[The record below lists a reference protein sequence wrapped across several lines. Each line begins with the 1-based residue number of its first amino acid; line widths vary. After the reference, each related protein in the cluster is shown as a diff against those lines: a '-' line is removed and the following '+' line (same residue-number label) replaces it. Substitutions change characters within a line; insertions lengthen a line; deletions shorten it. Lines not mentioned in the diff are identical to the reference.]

1 MRLPTWIHLQDVSR
15 DGQAL
20 VSLAAMRANILGVA
34 SGERQERDLSWHD
47 GSQVKDLTPD
57 GKTLLFYEG
66 NEGNFHALYVRPM
79 DGSPAKRIGE
89 GRAMA
94 ISPDGRWVAANTAG
108 RGSQTVLLPTGA
120 GEPQLL
126 DDEGHRFEEAA
137 FFSDGRRILL
147 LAKDPGHGDR
157 SYVRDLP
164 GGKLRAIAPE
174 GISCQV
180 VSPDG
185 KETACVGPQGEGVTY
200 SVEGGASRP
209 IPGFKTGEEDPLMW
223 SSDGRSLF
231 VRPGGRLSM
240 PKDAS
245 AKVFRLDLTTGRRE
259 LWHEFTPADRAAMP
273 FPLNLAMTPD
283 GKSYAYS
290 SFNAP
295 SDLYL
300 VTGLK

>member
-1 MRLPTWIHLQDVSR
+1 MGRFWCRWPRCTQ
-15 DGQAL
+15 
-20 VSLAAMRANILGVA
+20 NILGVV
-34 SGERQERDLSWHD
+34 SGETQERDLSWHE
-47 GSQVKDLTPD
+47 GSQVKGLTPD

-120 GEPQLL
+120 GEPQVL

-137 FFSDGRRILL
+137 FFSDGKRILL

-164 GGKLRAIAPE
+164 DGKLRAIAPE
-174 GISCQV
+174 GISCRV

-185 KETACVGPQGEGVTY
+185 KETACVGPRGEGVIVPRRRR
-200 SVEGGASRP
+200 SVPSHSWLQDGGGGPHHVEFRWTLP
-209 IPGFKTGEEDPLMW
+209 VHGPVGW
-223 SSDGRSLF
+223 SLQRSA
-231 VRPGGRLSM
+231 VR
-240 PKDAS
+240 
-245 AKVFRLDLTTGRRE
+245 
-259 LWHEFTPADRAAMP
+259 
-273 FPLNLAMTPD
+273 
-283 GKSYAYS
+283 
-290 SFNAP
+290 
-295 SDLYL
+295 
-300 VTGLK
+300 